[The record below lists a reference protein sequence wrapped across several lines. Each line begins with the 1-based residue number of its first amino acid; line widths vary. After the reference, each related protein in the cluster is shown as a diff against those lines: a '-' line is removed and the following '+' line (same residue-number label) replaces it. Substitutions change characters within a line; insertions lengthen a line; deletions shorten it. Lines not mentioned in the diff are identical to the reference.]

1 MRAGND
7 GSAGNSAGTT
17 PGNAPGQGGSRHS
30 RELTAIT
37 RGRSP
42 IVRLWALARV
52 EYRLI
57 ALGVLFSALQAL
69 TFVPFTFAI
78 KFLIDDIMPYC
89 KTHQV
94 IWPIILYAL
103 GNLLWWV
110 VHGWCTVQAFSV
122 SQRLVRAS
130 VARLR
135 RLIVDQLQRMSLS
148 FFTSRGAGALS
159 NQVTVDMAKVEGLLN
174 LVSSQV
180 VTSVTLGITTIVYLL
195 WLNPLMCMVALA
207 VVPPQ
212 FGIMFLM
219 RKRIDKLN
227 QRTQRTGEGFSSKMV
242 EFIAGMRL
250 TKSFGNEDV
259 VAGKLHHSIEEMREA
274 GLEASIVM
282 RWVQMGMQMAAQYMP
297 VLVWSVGVVLL
308 ISAQPRTT
316 MGELVAFTGSLGF
329 LLGSIATCTATY
341 EAWMGAK
348 PGLFA
353 LFAILDCDDFEDA
366 EHARRATRALPAP
379 AAAAKTGTKLDGGIQ
394 FQDVTFAYPGSQEP
408 VLRDLDVVIRPGE
421 RIGLVGET
429 GAGKSTFLDLILGF
443 YRPTTGA
450 IRYDGRTIDEIGL
463 RHLRSA
469 IAIMGQDAFIWNA
482 TVRENIRFGQPSANE
497 SQIVAAAERAQA
509 ATFISRLEQ
518 GYDTMC
524 GERGSK
530 LSGGQRQ
537 RIALARV
544 FLRNPAVLILDE
556 PTSALD
562 LETESRLQTDLAALA
577 QGRTTFIVAH
587 RLSTLRG
594 VDRILVFS
602 QGRIIEDGT
611 PDDLA
616 AKPDGAF
623 ARLWALQA
631 MHGAGEAT

>member
-7 GSAGNSAGTT
+7 GASGNSSGTSS
-17 PGNAPGQGGSRHS
+17 GNTAGQGGSRHS

-57 ALGVLFSALQAL
+57 ALGVLFSGLQAL

-89 KTHQV
+89 KTHAV

-110 VHGWCTVQAFSV
+110 VHGSCTVQAFSV

-135 RLIVDQLQRMSLS
+135 RLVVDQLQRMSLS

-180 VTSVTLGITTIVYLL
+180 VTSVTLGITTILYLL
-195 WLNPLMCMVALA
+195 WLNPLMCVVALA

-212 FGIMFLM
+212 FGLMFLM

-250 TKSFGNEDV
+250 TKSFGNEEV

-297 VLVWSVGVVLL
+297 VLVWCVGVVLL
-308 ISAQPRTT
+308 ISAQPHTT
-316 MGELVAFTGSLGF
+316 MGELVAFTGSLNF
-329 LLGSIATCTATY
+329 LLGSISTCTATY
-341 EAWMGAK
+341 ESWMGAK

-366 EHARRATRALPAP
+366 EHRRSTRAIPAP
-379 AAAAKTGTKLDGGIQ
+379 ATGAKLDGAIDFRG
-394 FQDVTFAYPGSQEP
+394 VTFAYPGAQEP
-408 VLRDLDVVIRPGE
+408 VLRDIDVVIRPGE

-450 IRYDGRTIDEIGL
+450 IQFDGRTVDEIGL

-482 TVRENIRFGQPSANE
+482 TVRENIRFGQPSANDD
-497 SQIVAAAERAQA
+497 QIRAAAERAQA
-509 ATFISRLEQ
+509 AVFIGRLEQ

-631 MHGAGEAT
+631 MHGAGEGT